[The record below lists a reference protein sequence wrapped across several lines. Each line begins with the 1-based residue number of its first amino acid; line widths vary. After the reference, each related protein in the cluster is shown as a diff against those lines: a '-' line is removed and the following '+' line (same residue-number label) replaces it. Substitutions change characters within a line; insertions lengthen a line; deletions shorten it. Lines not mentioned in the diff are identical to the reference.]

1 MPGHTTSCSVNLA
14 ARYGTHAHGMAHPTL
29 PPCIQQGS
37 EPPPLTIAAVTP
49 WIHELCA
56 GGACAIVAGPEGSM
70 VEIGPGAR
78 DPVLHG
84 PPVPVVEGE
93 DGIAPDACQP
103 ITRIVI

>member
-1 MPGHTTSCSVNLA
+1 MPTEWP
-14 ARYGTHAHGMAHPTL
+14 HPTL
-29 PPCIQQGS
+29 PPCVQQGS

-93 DGIAPDACQP
+93 DGIAPDACLP
-103 ITRIVI
+103 VTRIVI